1 MEAADGWETVARY
14 AHVLFALKDRDLGM
28 LEANVA
34 SNICDFFDF
43 LRQGWGGLTAL
54 PLLGI
59 VGKLMKMVVMV
70 GKLQLV
76 SHSGTYCRILNI
88 TYDVVIAIDVV

>member
-28 LEANVA
+28 LEANFA

-43 LRQGWGGLTAL
+43 LRQGWGGLIAL

-59 VGKLMKMVVMV
+59 VGKLMIMVW
-70 GKLQLV
+70 KLQLV

-88 TYDVVIAIDVV
+88 TYDVMIAIDAV

>member
-1 MEAADGWETVARY
+1 MANMIEQIQKCWEFARY

-28 LEANVA
+28 LEANFA

-54 PLLGI
+54 PLLGV
-59 VGKLMKMVVMV
+59 VGKLLSMV
-70 GKLQLV
+70 GKLQLE
-76 SHSGTYCRILNI
+76 SRSGICCCIGI
-88 TYDVVIAIDVV
+88 

>member
-28 LEANVA
+28 LEANFA

-59 VGKLMKMVVMV
+59 VGKLMIMVW
-70 GKLQLV
+70 KLQLV

-88 TYDVVIAIDVV
+88 TYDVMIPIDAV